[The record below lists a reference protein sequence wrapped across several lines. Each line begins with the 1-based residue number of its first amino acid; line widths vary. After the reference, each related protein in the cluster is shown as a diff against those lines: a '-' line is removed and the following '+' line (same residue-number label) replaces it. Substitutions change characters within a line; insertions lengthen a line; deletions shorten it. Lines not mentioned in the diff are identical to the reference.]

1 MLWCGVSGPAA
12 ARPGSPVIRQFCENL
27 DKSNC
32 FEKYMLV
39 YLLLSLS
46 SKDFMNPDTFIL
58 SAWMFD
64 MVTLAGWQSGN
75 QHPSVQVRTK
85 VTFYTVTTVQCT
97 TCTTTD
103 LSQSLAL
110 CNQKIRP
117 KISVV
122 CNWHQAGPPVYTI
135 TPGHP
140 LKQPD
145 HPQVP
150 LYTQ

>member
-64 MVTLAGWQSGN
+64 SYLPRGTLIDGSQKCRMGAFCTIAKNSGEMLKKRLKN
-75 QHPSVQVRTK
+75 RPKWCQNFFFGPQACWIITF
-85 VTFYTVTTVQCT
+85 VTFFYFQYFSFWCFKDPLLFNNFVEI
-97 TCTTTD
+97 
-103 LSQSLAL
+103 S
-110 CNQKIRP
+110 P
-117 KISVV
+117 KNRV
-122 CNWHQAGPPVYTI
+122 
-135 TPGHP
+135 
-140 LKQPD
+140 L
-145 HPQVP
+145 
-150 LYTQ
+150 